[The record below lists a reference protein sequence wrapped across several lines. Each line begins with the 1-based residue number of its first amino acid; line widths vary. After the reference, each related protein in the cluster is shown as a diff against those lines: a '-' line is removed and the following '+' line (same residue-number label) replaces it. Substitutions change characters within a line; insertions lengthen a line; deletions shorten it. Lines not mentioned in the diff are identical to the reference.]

1 MEQILTEWKRFLLTE
16 SSLSRIYQHIVE
28 NECAIITAF
37 RNDLDHISVC
47 DESAVTGQQNN
58 QERNRDLKAAL
69 LSSGYG
75 VTFVD
80 GAFIE
85 NYGDKDL
92 SKRVEVK
99 EDSFFVANLK
109 NDPDFF
115 KAIIFLGKRFCQD
128 SVLIIP
134 QGGQKALLYGTNHSE
149 FPGYNNEIVVGD
161 FHGGKEDEFMSKIRG
176 RPFTFSE
183 DREEHVL
190 DLYENYS
197 KNSRM
202 AIRAIAKT
210 VLR

>member
-85 NYGDKDL
+85 NYGNEYAL
-92 SKRVEVK
+92 P
-99 EDSFFVANLK
+99 SF
-109 NDPDFF
+109 
-115 KAIIFLGKRFCQD
+115 I
-128 SVLIIP
+128 
-134 QGGQKALLYGTNHSE
+134 GTNIPLAGS
-149 FPGYNNEIVVGD
+149 FALGFAMGIKKG
-161 FHGGKEDEFMSKIRG
+161 
-176 RPFTFSE
+176 
-183 DREEHVL
+183 
-190 DLYENYS
+190 
-197 KNSRM
+197 
-202 AIRAIAKT
+202 
-210 VLR
+210 